1 MNTSIKLPTI
11 MTKRKYYNKF
21 QQYTL
26 NSLSNLPTLPTLSTL
41 PTLPYLANSTSPPV
55 IPNVQIFPPSPP
67 ESVASKHKI
76 IPTENKFS
84 YGHIIPMELVNKIL
98 LMREPHPIAKLIKER
113 NYNVCYIEWRNKNT
127 GFISRGQLIMLD
139 NSKKYRGI
147 KYWQGHIKDINK
159 EYPHIHHKLVFPFI

>member
-1 MNTSIKLPTI
+1 MNISIKLPTI

-26 NSLSNLPTLPTLSTL
+26 NSLSNLPTISTLPTL
-41 PTLPYLANSTSPPV
+41 PTLPYLTNSNSLPL
-55 IPNVQIFPPSPP
+55 ISNLQIFPPPPP
-67 ESVASKHKI
+67 ESVASKSKI
-76 IPTENKFS
+76 IPTKNKFS
-84 YGHIIPMELVNKIL
+84 YGHIIPMELINKIL

-139 NSKKYRGI
+139 NSKKYRGL

>member
-26 NSLSNLPTLPTLSTL
+26 NSLSNLPTLP
-41 PTLPYLANSTSPPV
+41 YLANSTSPPV

-67 ESVASKHKI
+67 ESAVSKSKI

-127 GFISRGQLIMLD
+127 GFISRGQLILLD

-147 KYWQGHIKDINK
+147 KYWQGHINDINK

>member
-1 MNTSIKLPTI
+1 MNTTIKLPTI
-11 MTKRKYYNKF
+11 MTKSKYYNKF

-26 NSLSNLPTLPTLSTL
+26 NSLSNLPTLP
-41 PTLPYLANSTSPPV
+41 YLANSTSPPL
-55 IPNVQIFPPSPP
+55 IPNVQIFPPPPP

-139 NSKKYRGI
+139 NSKKYRKYRGI
-147 KYWQGHIKDINK
+147 EYWQGHIKDINK
-159 EYPHIHHKLVFPFI
+159 EYPQIHHKLVFPFI